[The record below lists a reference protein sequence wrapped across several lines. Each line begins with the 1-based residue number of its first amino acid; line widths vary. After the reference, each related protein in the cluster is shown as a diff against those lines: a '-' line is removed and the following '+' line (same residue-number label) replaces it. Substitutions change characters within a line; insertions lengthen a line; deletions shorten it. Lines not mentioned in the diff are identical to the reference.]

1 MRSKNLAIII
11 ALVFLAA
18 ACNRNTT
25 TQPKIIPPAL
35 NQENPNER
43 FEFAQLDP
51 TFRFSA
57 EIPENL
63 KAEYVSSIESINIY
77 DPESNGSN
85 LDKSQIF
92 IRYFTAS
99 NFLTLTTV
107 DVLSRQETKANNHPA
122 VEYEIKKKAGV
133 AAFPDQPSW
142 LNEKHKLID
151 IRLSSSSPS
160 TFYVFAYNP
169 ELDKETFDRFIESV
183 VFHNDTE
190 SLSEPI
196 EK

>member
-63 KAEYVSSIESINIY
+63 KAEYVSSIESINLCSSSDFCGSTKQII
-77 DPESNGSN
+77 SN
-85 LDKSQIF
+85 L
-92 IRYFTAS
+92 
-99 NFLTLTTV
+99 
-107 DVLSRQETKANNHPA
+107 
-122 VEYEIKKKAGV
+122 
-133 AAFPDQPSW
+133 
-142 LNEKHKLID
+142 LN
-151 IRLSSSSPS
+151 
-160 TFYVFAYNP
+160 
-169 ELDKETFDRFIESV
+169 
-183 VFHNDTE
+183 
-190 SLSEPI
+190 
-196 EK
+196 